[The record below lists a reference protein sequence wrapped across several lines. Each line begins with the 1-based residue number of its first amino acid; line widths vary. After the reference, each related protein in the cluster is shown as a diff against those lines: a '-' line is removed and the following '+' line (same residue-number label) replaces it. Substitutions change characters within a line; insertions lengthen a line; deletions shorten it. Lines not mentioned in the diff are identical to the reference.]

1 MEDGAVRDLSRDV
14 RRRQRR
20 AGARR
25 TQKKCRGALH
35 GRAVDGGCSRIVA
48 AVRTRAVLRNALT
61 ALVVLTTSVV
71 ARSAS
76 AAPPVPDP
84 IDPPPGHPVL
94 PAQGS
99 APETGEPPAAVA
111 PPSAE
116 AAPQFAPMPSLK
128 KNPIDVLPGDVVY
141 PPLDKTP
148 VKPILW
154 NPEWP
159 RFGAVDW
166 VITGVG
172 AAITIGAAI
181 VPPQRKHYISTFGID
196 DSARKALRLPSSEG
210 RYVARDASDVILSL
224 EATWPFFVDALIST
238 WWYRGSPDAAAQMA
252 LVDGEA
258 LAIVTAI
265 QGATNTLASR
275 ERPYGQ
281 TCGGLTPDK
290 TNDCEGNVRYR
301 SFFSGHTAFTFMS
314 AGLICVHH
322 EKLDLLRGAG
332 DHIACVTAYAGA
344 AATGLLRAAG
354 DVHYIT
360 DVAVGAAVGGLVG
373 VAVPLLHYRRVNL
386 APKDKATGI
395 DMHVMPVGAGVG
407 VGGTF

>member
-1 MEDGAVRDLSRDV
+1 MR
-14 RRRQRR
+14 
-20 AGARR
+20 
-25 TQKKCRGALH
+25 
-35 GRAVDGGCSRIVA
+35 
-48 AVRTRAVLRNALT
+48 
-61 ALVVLTTSVV
+61 TSVSVPIFLV
-71 ARSAS
+71 ALALSGSAF
-76 AAPPVPDP
+76 AGPPETDPAEPAPA
-84 IDPPPGHPVL
+84 HPAL

-99 APETGEPPAAVA
+99 APETGEALPTVPPADETPA
-111 PPSAE
+111 
-116 AAPQFAPMPSLK
+116 FAPMPSQK

-141 PPLDKTP
+141 PPLDRTP
-148 VKPILW
+148 VKPIRW
-154 NPEWP
+154 DPQWP
-159 RFGAVDW
+159 RFGVGDW
-166 VITGVG
+166 IITGAG
-172 AAITIGAAI
+172 AALTLASAI
-181 VPPQRKHYISTFGID
+181 VPPQRKHYFATFGID
-196 DSARKALRLPSSEG
+196 DSVRKAIRMPTIEG

-224 EATWPFFVDALIST
+224 EATWPFFVDALITT

-281 TCGGLTPDK
+281 TCGGLTPEQ

-301 SFFSGHTAFTFMS
+301 SFFSGHTAFTFMA

-344 AATGLLRAAG
+344 AATGIFRMAA
-354 DVHYIT
+354 DVHYVT
-360 DVAVGAAVGGLVG
+360 DVAVGALVGGIVG
-373 VAVPLLHYRRVNL
+373 VGVPLLHYRKANL
-386 APKDKATGI
+386 APKEKASSV
-395 DMHVMPVGAGVG
+395 DMHLVPVGAGVG